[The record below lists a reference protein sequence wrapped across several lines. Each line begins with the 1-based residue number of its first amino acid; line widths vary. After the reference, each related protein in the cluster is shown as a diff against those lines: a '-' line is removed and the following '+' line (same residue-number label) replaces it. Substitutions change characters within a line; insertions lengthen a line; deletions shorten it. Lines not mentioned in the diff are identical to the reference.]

1 MYKKVL
7 RPFDEKKT
15 DQNGV
20 NRYYAANA
28 GNAYDVEHK
37 LCEMGADYLLLER
50 DISDETAVK
59 DICLKAIER
68 FGRVDILVNNTATD
82 DENGLDTI
90 EKITQKVIDDT
101 FAVNVCGGIMMK
113 RELINLHGSYGRII
127 NIFTDAAQYGITVN
141 YVVPDLLRL
150 DGLIQNLKSRS
161 FLSCL

>member
-1 MYKKVL
+1 M
-7 RPFDEKKT
+7 
-15 DQNGV
+15 

-28 GNAYDVEHK
+28 GNADGVEHK

-50 DISDETAVK
+50 DIFDETAVK

-68 FGRVDILVNNTATD
+68 FGRVDILANNTVTD

-101 FAVNVCGGIMMK
+101 FAVNVRRGIMMM

-127 NIFTDAAQYGITVN
+127 NISTDAAQVFAG
-141 YVVPDLLRL
+141 
-150 DGLIQNLKSRS
+150 
-161 FLSCL
+161 